1 MSRGYYRKRSEATEQ
16 ERVINWARFY
26 AKDFPEL
33 DLLHHI
39 PNGGSRNQLEAA
51 NLKRQGVKA
60 GVPDL
65 CLPVARNGK
74 HGLYVEMKWGKNKT
88 TDKQDWWLE
97 QLRQQG
103 YETAVCWTA
112 EEAMDT
118 IAGYLGIIEQTGRKG
133 GRVNGS
139 NGPHIETDSAILQ
152 HHEACRGVRTAPEAA
167 EAAEEND
174 ADGIQP
180 ERAESHIKTAR
191 HSQSSCKEAV

>member
-1 MSRGYYRKRSEATEQ
+1 MSRAYYKKRCEATEQ
-16 ERVINWARFY
+16 ERVINWATFY

-33 DLLHHI
+33 DLLYHV

-65 CLPVARNGK
+65 VLPVSRQQF

-103 YETAVCWTA
+103 YKTAVCWSA
-112 EEAMDT
+112 EEAMDV
-118 IAGYLGIIEQTGRKG
+118 IADYMGIAEQTGRK
-133 GRVNGS
+133 V
-139 NGPHIETDSAILQ
+139 E
-152 HHEACRGVRTAPEAA
+152 
-167 EAAEEND
+167 
-174 ADGIQP
+174 
-180 ERAESHIKTAR
+180 
-191 HSQSSCKEAV
+191 

>member
-1 MSRGYYRKRSEATEQ
+1 MSRAYYRKRSEATEQ
-16 ERVINWARFY
+16 ERVINWATFY

-33 DLLHHI
+33 ELLHHI

-103 YETAVCWTA
+103 YETAVCWS
-112 EEAMDT
+112 
-118 IAGYLGIIEQTGRKG
+118 
-133 GRVNGS
+133 RVNGS

-152 HHEACRGVRTAPEAA
+152 HHEACRGVQTAPEAT

-180 ERAESHIKTAR
+180 ERAESHIKTTR
-191 HSQSSCKEAV
+191 HSQSSRKETV